1 MQSGDGAAGGARQQH
16 LPPRHA
22 GGRGLR
28 GRPRDGDGPEEAART
43 PAPGACGPRC
53 AAWRPAACLLAR
65 PLADHGAHSV
75 DAMARTEMWRVIGTC
90 STGAGAL
97 MQAH

>member
-1 MQSGDGAAGGARQQH
+1 MERQEGRVSSTFRHVMPVDEGSEGAPETVMDLKRLRAHQRQA
-16 LPPRHA
+16 LV
-22 GGRGLR
+22 
-28 GRPRDGDGPEEAART
+28 EST
-43 PAPGACGPRC
+43 RC